1 MNFGK
6 ELEKITFKH
15 TRGFFLARDKAF
27 HNGFVLVSGKNA
39 MRKYEQ
45 HGKKVYLLHAP
56 LNREEPLETY
66 LCRRKRNKILENG

>member
-1 MNFGK
+1 
-6 ELEKITFKH
+6 
-15 TRGFFLARDKAF
+15 
-27 HNGFVLVSGKNA
+27 LVSGKNA